1 MPSLKSSTSPSSDQK
16 LWAVAGYLWILSLAV
31 LAAKKDDAYIR
42 FHANQGALLFLL
54 WVIFLIVPVLGW
66 LLQILLFVAAII
78 GIVKAF
84 QGERWELPVLGPYA
98 VKLGDWLIKTL
109 KV

>member
-31 LAAKKDDAYIR
+31 LAAKKDDAYVR
-42 FHANQGALLFLL
+42 FHASQGALLFVL
-54 WVIFLIVPVLGW
+54 WLIFLIIPVLGW
-66 LLQILLFVAAII
+66 FLHIVLFVVAII
-78 GIVKAF
+78 GMVKAF
-84 QGERWELPVLGPYA
+84 QGERWELPVFGSYA
-98 VKLGDWLIKTL
+98 TKLGDWLIKTL